1 LETIEGKPFY
11 VGKGTKK
18 EGYDRIN
25 FYNNWEFCK
34 TYNPH
39 LYNKINKIEG
49 KFTINILEYFDKEND
64 SLTYEQHL
72 IETIGLKNLCNLTK
86 GGEGFT
92 FKHTEETKQ
101 KISQMKKGKSLTKT
115 HCSSITSGKL
125 QQKNK
130 LDEFYDEI
138 IKHYETKTPKQIG
151 EIYGAT
157 GPTVANFLKKH
168 KLFIPYKNKH
178 PMTEEHK
185 RKISL
190 NKIKNKK
197 Q

>member
-1 LETIEGKPFY
+1 MSINQQISDYIYFY
-11 VGKGTKK
+11 P
-18 EGYDRIN
+18 DAM
-25 FYNNWEFCK
+25 
-34 TYNPH
+34 
-39 LYNKINKIEG
+39 
-49 KFTINILEYFDKEND
+49 D
-64 SLTYEQHL
+64 
-72 IETIGLKNLCNLTK
+72 
-86 GGEGFT
+86 
-92 FKHTEETKQ
+92 
-101 KISQMKKGKSLTKT
+101 TKT
-115 HCSSITSGKL
+115 C
-125 QQKNK
+125 N
-130 LDEFYDEI
+130 EI